1 MQSSFRPDYI
11 WSRHRI
17 HDAWGIVVR
26 VGCFKQRFKLWITK
40 TNSGAAPE
48 FSLAGDADS
57 AAPFRGREFP
67 FNLGVG
73 KRGQAVLR
81 QANFKFDRGL

>member
-1 MQSSFRPDYI
+1 MTLGASLSE
-11 WSRHRI
+11 
-17 HDAWGIVVR
+17 

-48 FSLAGDADS
+48 FSVAGDADS